1 MMFHCYTPRCAQ
13 CLSMCDRSMTVRQNH
28 IQSQTHPKLLSVRN
42 PHRRSI
48 SSPPR
53 LGNSPITCTLGA
65 MTHTKTRRGA
75 SLLLALLTLAVTF
88 GLFTGTASAGAALG
102 ARTTTMAF
110 AGGTPTTTQRTIC
123 APLNLG
129 SNGQVFVKVKLMG
142 ASRADGTFSLKVK
155 KDTDTT
161 WDYNFTAVGDV
172 LERGERSG
180 HSPGRH
186 VVVRAETIGVGE
198 PDVVG
203 GCRDGG
209 THVVVLE
216 VEVPAFAGV
225 QEAAGTPTNQYFT
238 TCNTDSAYNNEIAQ
252 VSVNSASVGNG
263 NFQLKLKEHDIDM
276 GEVQLDTWTSAPDGF
291 STGTTKNGDCFDWVL
306 RNGYVGATVPAV
318 TYNVTFYFGP

>member
-1 MMFHCYTPRCAQ
+1 
-13 CLSMCDRSMTVRQNH
+13 
-28 IQSQTHPKLLSVRN
+28 
-42 PHRRSI
+42 
-48 SSPPR
+48 
-53 LGNSPITCTLGA
+53 

-172 LERGERSG
+172 LERGFLN
-180 HSPGRH
+180 PG
-186 VVVRAETIGVGE
+186 ECWNFDFKNSYVGS
-198 PDVVG
+198 
-203 GCRDGG
+203 
-209 THVVVLE
+209 T
-216 VEVPAFAGV
+216 VPATSYDIRFSYTDGFGTNYNVSTRTVTASFP
-225 QEAAGTPTNQYFT
+225 AGTPTNQYFT

-252 VSVNSASVGNG
+252 VSVNSASVSNG
-263 NFQLKLKEHDIDM
+263 NFQLKLKEHDIDA